1 MTTRFLILRP
11 IALMLAL
18 SAALLAACGDQHGST
33 GARPLSGE
41 GR

>member
-18 SAALLAACGDQHGST
+18 SAALLAACG
-33 GARPLSGE
+33 ARSVS
-41 GR
+41 RRT